1 MSRTLFLESVSGVA
15 GDMFAAAFLDA
26 GLVSAADLAS
36 VPARLGLP
44 GVRVE
49 TRRVIR
55 AQMQATLLRVVGPG
69 AGAPPGA
76 APSRDPAEEETHLV
90 IDAPPGHV
98 HTRHADIDRRL
109 ATADLPAGV
118 RDRARAIFQLIA
130 EAEAGAHGMPVADV
144 AFHELGL
151 ADSVVDI
158 TLAAWCLEAVGP
170 VRCVATPIRPGRGFV
185 RIQHGVH
192 PVPPPASA
200 RLLEGLPVAPV
211 PAAIPRADI
220 ELSTPTGIAI
230 LRSLRP
236 EFAGELPAGT
246 VVRQGLGAGT
256 LDFGEFPNV
265 FRVTLL
271 DALPEGVRT
280 KPANPGVAEVRSEAS
295 RAPAS
300 LTTNGLTPSSLP
312 YETDRVVE
320 VAANID
326 DDTGERLAWLA
337 ERLLAQGA
345 LDVWLT
351 PATGKKG
358 RPLTCF
364 QFLAA
369 EADFPRLADWF
380 LRNSTTFGIRHRP
393 WDRLKLARR
402 FEPRPG
408 PGGPV
413 THKVGLTTAGEEL
426 KAKPEFDELRRRWE
440 T

>member
-1 MSRTLFLESVSGVA
+1 MSRTLLLESVSGVA

-26 GLVSAADLAS
+26 GLVTAADLAS

-44 GVRVE
+44 GVQVT

-55 AQMQATLLRVVGPG
+55 AQMQATHLRVEGPG

-76 APSRDPAEEETHLV
+76 APARDPAEEETHLV
-90 IDAPPGHV
+90 IDAPAGHV
-98 HTRHADIDRRL
+98 HTRHADIDRQL

-118 RDRARAIFQLIA
+118 RDRARAIFQLLA
-130 EAEAGAHGMPVADV
+130 EAEAGAHGMPVAEV

-170 VRCVATPIRPGRGFV
+170 VRFVATPIRPGRGFV

-200 RLLEGLPVAPV
+200 RLLEGLPVAPT
-211 PAAIPRADI
+211 PAAITRADI

-236 EFAGELPAGT
+236 TFAAELPAGT
-246 VVRQGLGAGT
+246 VLRQGLGAGT
-256 LDFGEFPNV
+256 LDFGAFPNV

-271 DALPEGVRT
+271 EDA
-280 KPANPGVAEVRSEAS
+280 
-295 RAPAS
+295 APA
-300 LTTNGLTPSSLP
+300 PAAVLP

-380 LRNSTTFGIRHRP
+380 LRHSTTFGIRHRV

-426 KAKPEFDELRRRWE
+426 KAKPEFEELRRRWE
-440 T
+440 G

>member
-1 MSRTLFLESVSGVA
+1 MSRTLLLESVSGVA

-26 GLVSAADLAS
+26 GLVTAADLAS

-44 GVRVE
+44 GVQVT

-55 AQMQATLLRVVGPG
+55 AQMQATHLRVEGPG

-76 APSRDPAEEETHLV
+76 APARDPAEEETHLI
-90 IDAPPGHV
+90 IDAPAGHV

-118 RDRARAIFQLIA
+118 RDRARAIFQLLA
-130 EAEAGAHGMPVADV
+130 EAEAGAHGMPVAEV

-158 TLAAWCLEAVGP
+158 TLAAWCLEVVGP
-170 VRCVATPIRPGRGFV
+170 VRFLATPIRPGRGFV

-200 RLLEGLPVAPV
+200 RLLEGLPVAPT
-211 PAAIPRADI
+211 PAAITRADI

-236 EFAGELPAGT
+236 TFAAELPAGT
-246 VVRQGLGAGT
+246 VLRQGLGAGT
-256 LDFGEFPNV
+256 LDFGAFPNV

-271 DALPEGVRT
+271 EDA
-280 KPANPGVAEVRSEAS
+280 
-295 RAPAS
+295 APA
-300 LTTNGLTPSSLP
+300 PAAVLP

-380 LRNSTTFGIRHRP
+380 LRHSTTFGIRHRV

-426 KAKPEFDELRRRWE
+426 KAKPEFEELRRRWE
-440 T
+440 G